1 MKFRIDKIPQ
11 SEDDM
16 EEIQREV
23 EESEHHHHH
32 HEHEHS
38 VEELVTELYMSL
50 QALEGRVTEVEKD
63 NDDCKKEISRLY
75 KILSKLIL
83 ATMSENKEERIKN
96 LKEITSLLE

>member
-32 HEHEHS
+32 HEHS

>member
-11 SEDDM
+11 NEEDM

-23 EESEHHHHH
+23 EENEHHHH
-32 HEHEHS
+32 HEHSIED
-38 VEELVTELYMSL
+38 LVTELYMSL
-50 QALEGRVTEVEKD
+50 QSLEGRVTELEKS

-96 LKEITSLLE
+96 LKEITTLLE